1 MNPWLAV
8 LWVLLGIFVLAFL
21 AAMVLGLSEKNE
33 ILSFLGIGM
42 GGILLAIQAVIA
54 NRWVKANPGLAFLWV
69 LLFIFVLASL
79 FVMFSEDCEAWIGQ
93 LLGLSEK
100 NEILSFLGIGMGGI
114 LLTIQAVIANRRA
127 KAMEEQAKAQVTA
140 TENQAAANRQ
150 TERGQRQERLKLGI
164 EHLGHGSYSVR
175 LGGAYELFHLAQ
187 DTEELRQTVLD
198 ILCAH
203 LRRTTRERYYRT
215 QYPDK
220 PSEEVQS
227 LLTLMFVEEHTVF
240 EGRRINLQGS
250 WLNGARLWKARL
262 QEANLADAHLDRA
275 ELAQAQLQGSALRK
289 ACLNGAGLV
298 DAHLHGADL
307 AEVQGICSDLHRAHL
322 HGANL
327 RYANLQGADL
337 SEASLQGSMLDFAH
351 LEVATLVSASLQGTS
366 LIFTSLQGAALGG
379 ANLGGATAT
388 PRAFYKHMSFPER
401 IRNQI
406 GELPVFT
413 RVDFEGGLT
422 QEGVESIVHIV
433 QVWSD
438 ENAKK
443 SRRKLNPHVN
453 NPDSSNQLPEN
464 SSANTEPY
472 SSEDA
477 EKWIAEYENA
487 MSKDK
492 DRSTHVKSEP
502 VDP

>member
-1 MNPWLAV
+1 MSRRVATSTHLCERP
-8 LWVLLGIFVLAFL
+8 
-21 AAMVLGLSEKNE
+21 MS
-33 ILSFLGIGM
+33 
-42 GGILLAIQAVIA
+42 
-54 NRWVKANPGLAFLWV
+54 WVKANPGLAVLWA
-69 LLFIFVLASL
+69 LLFIFVLIFATFL

-93 LLGLSEK
+93 RLGLSEK

-140 TENQAAANRQ
+140 TENQAEANRQ

-203 LRRTTRERYYRT
+203 LRQTTGKTDYRE
-215 QYPDK
+215 QYPNK

-262 QEANLADAHLDRA
+262 QEANLTDAHLQGAYLVAARLHKVN
-275 ELAQAQLQGSALRK
+275 LAKAQLQGSILHV
-289 ACLNGAGLV
+289 ACLNGAFLA

-307 AEVQGICSDLHRAHL
+307 EEAEAKGFYSNLQRAHL
-322 HGANL
+322 YGANL
-327 RYANLQGADL
+327 AGAKLQGARL
-337 SEASLQGSMLDFAH
+337 SSAFLRGSILDHTHLEGAALSKASLQGAN
-351 LEVATLVSASLQGTS
+351 LVGASLQGAT
-366 LIFTSLQGAALGG
+366 LRGAHLGG
-379 ANLGGATAT
+379 TTTHGSYND
-388 PRAFYKHMSFPER
+388 MSFPER
-401 IRNQI
+401 IRKQI
-406 GELPVFT
+406 GKPSEFINAT
-413 RVDFEGGLT
+413 FAGGLN
-422 QEGVESIVHIV
+422 QEDVDSSV
-433 QVWSD
+433 QGLD
-438 ENAKK
+438 DQQANLL
-443 SRRKLNPHVN
+443 RRILNPHIN
-453 NPDSSNQLPEN
+453 RPASNQLPEN
-464 SSANTEPY
+464 SEANTGTY

-477 EKWIAEYENA
+477 EQWIAEYEKA
-487 MSKDK
+487 MAKDK
-492 DRSTHVKSEP
+492 DRSTHAKSEL